1 MDRYVWFPGL
11 GIDKINIASGI
22 SFGNFELHF
31 YSLIIAF
38 GMILAVA
45 YAFWRFKANKIKA
58 DTVLDYAVWILPL
71 SIVGAR
77 LYYVLFDMIDRPE
90 NYFGITEV
98 LLRNKV
104 VEVNPFIGFL
114 YSVVSVWNGGL
125 AIYGGVIAGGLVIF
139 AVSQVKKM
147 NTMKILDIAV
157 PAVLFA
163 QVLGRWG
170 NFFNLEAYGE
180 ATRLPWRMCS
190 DAFKSYLI
198 KEGYSAEEILSGA
211 VGVHPTFLYESL
223 WNVIGVLLMI
233 GTLIV
238 STLILKVAKEKH
250 INGFFFAFYMMWY
263 GFGRMFIE
271 TLRTDSLWLVPGAVR
286 ISVLVA
292 VITFLAGVLLMG
304 FLVTKFVIK
313 QKTGV
318 DIWEKFKAKIKK
330 GKTEDK
336 ITTQEVEN
344 GTDN

>member
-1 MDRYVWFPGL
+1 MERYVWFPGL
-11 GIDKINIASGI
+11 NIGKINLATGIDL
-22 SFGNFELHF
+22 FGKFELRF

-38 GMILAVA
+38 GMALAIF
-45 YAFWRFKANKIKA
+45 YAFWRFKKNGIKV

-71 SIVGAR
+71 GVIGAR
-77 LYYVLFDMIDRPE
+77 LYYVIFDMIDRPE
-90 NYFGITEV
+90 NDFGMG
-98 LLRNKV
+98 LLKL
-104 VEVNPFIGFL
+104 L
-114 YSVVSVWNGGL
+114 YNIVAVWEGGL
-125 AIYGGVIAGGLVIF
+125 AIYGGIIVGGFVIF
-139 AVSQVKKM
+139 VVSLIKKM

-157 PAVLFA
+157 PAVMFA

-180 ATRLPWRMCS
+180 ATKLPWRMCS
-190 DAFKSYLI
+190 GEFHSYLI
-198 KEGYSAEEILSGA
+198 SAGYTTEEILSGA

-223 WNVIGVLLMI
+223 WNIIGVALMI

-238 STLILKVAKEKH
+238 STLILKVDKEKH

-271 TLRTDSLWLVPGAVR
+271 TLRTDSLWLIPGVIR

-292 VITFLAGVLLMG
+292 VVTFIAGALLMG

-318 DIWEKFKAKIKK
+318 DIWEKFKSKIKK
-330 GKTEDK
+330 NKTL
-336 ITTQEVEN
+336 EVAQD

>member
-1 MDRYVWFPGL
+1 MERYVWFPGL
-11 GIDKINIASGI
+11 NIGKINLATGIDL
-22 SFGNFELHF
+22 FGKFELRF

-38 GMILAVA
+38 GMALAIF
-45 YAFWRFKANKIKA
+45 YAFWRFKKNGIKV

-71 SIVGAR
+71 GVIGAR
-77 LYYVLFDMIDRPE
+77 LYYVIFDMIDRPE
-90 NYFGITEV
+90 NYFGMG
-98 LLRNKV
+98 LLKL
-104 VEVNPFIGFL
+104 L
-114 YSVVSVWNGGL
+114 YNIVAVWEGGL
-125 AIYGGVIAGGLVIF
+125 AIYGGIIVGGFVIF
-139 AVSQVKKM
+139 VVSLIKKM

-157 PAVLFA
+157 PAVMFA

-180 ATRLPWRMCS
+180 ATKLPWRMCS
-190 DAFKSYLI
+190 GEFHSYLI
-198 KEGYSAEEILSGA
+198 SAGYTTEEILSGA

-223 WNVIGVLLMI
+223 WNIIGVALMI

-238 STLILKVAKEKH
+238 STLILKVDKEKH

-271 TLRTDSLWLVPGAVR
+271 TLRTDSLWLIPGVIR

-292 VITFLAGVLLMG
+292 VVTFIAGALLMG

-318 DIWEKFKAKIKK
+318 DIWEKFKSKIKK
-330 GKTEDK
+330 NKTL
-336 ITTQEVEN
+336 EVAQD

>member
-1 MDRYVWFPGL
+1 MERYVWFPGL
-11 GIDKINIASGI
+11 NIGKINIASGI
-22 SFGNFELHF
+22 ELFGKFELHF
-31 YSLIIAF
+31 YSLIIAC
-38 GMILAVA
+38 GMALAVF
-45 YAFWRFKANKIKA
+45 YAFWRFKQNKIKV
-58 DTVLDYAVWILPL
+58 DTVLDYAVWILPF

-77 LYYVLFDMIDRPE
+77 LYYVIFDMIDRPE
-90 NYFGITEV
+90 NYFGVSVVNGKEV
-98 LLRNKV
+98 GSL
-104 VEVNPFIGFL
+104 IGFL
-114 YSVVSVWNGGL
+114 YSVVAVWNGGL
-125 AIYGGVIAGGLVIF
+125 AIYGGVIAGGIVIF
-139 AVSQVKKM
+139 VVSQIKKM

-180 ATRLPWRMCS
+180 ATKLPWRMCS
-190 DAFKSYLI
+190 GAFNNYLLSQ
-198 KEGYSAEEILSGA
+198 GYTIDEVLSGA

-223 WNVIGVLLMI
+223 WNLVGVLLMI

-238 STLILKVAKEKH
+238 STLIIKVPSKKH

-271 TLRTDSLWLVPGAVR
+271 TLRTDSLWLIPGFIR

-292 VITFLAGVLLMG
+292 VITFVAGLLLMG

-318 DIWEKFKAKIKK
+318 DIWEKFKARIRKN
-330 GKTEDK
+330 KTAEANENA
-336 ITTQEVEN
+336 QEVEN
-344 GTDN
+344 GTNN

>member
-1 MDRYVWFPGL
+1 MERYVWFPGL
-11 GIDKINIASGI
+11 GIGKINIANGFTL
-22 SFGNFELHF
+22 FGKFDIHF
-31 YSLIIAF
+31 YSLIIAL
-38 GMILAVA
+38 GMTLAVL
-45 YAFWRFKANKIKA
+45 YAFWRFKANKIKM

-71 SIVGAR
+71 SVVGAR
-77 LYYVLFDMIDRPE
+77 LYYVIFDMIDRPE
-90 NYFGITEV
+90 NYFGVTTVGGKEV
-98 LLRNKV
+98 GSV
-104 VEVNPFIGFL
+104 IGFL
-114 YSVVSVWNGGL
+114 YNVVAVWNGGL

-139 AVSQVKKM
+139 AVSQIKKM

-180 ATRLPWRMCS
+180 ATTLPWRMCS
-190 DAFKSYLI
+190 GAFTTYLLS
-198 KEGYSAEEILSGA
+198 EGYSMEEIASGA

-223 WNVIGVLLMI
+223 WNLVGVFLMI

-238 STLILKVAKEKH
+238 STLILKVSRERH

-271 TLRTDSLWLVPGAVR
+271 TLRTDSLWLIPDVIR

-292 VITFLAGVLLMG
+292 VITFVAGALLMG

-318 DIWEKFKAKIKK
+318 DIWEKFKAKLHKDKK
-330 GKTEDK
+330 
-336 ITTQEVEN
+336 IEVEN